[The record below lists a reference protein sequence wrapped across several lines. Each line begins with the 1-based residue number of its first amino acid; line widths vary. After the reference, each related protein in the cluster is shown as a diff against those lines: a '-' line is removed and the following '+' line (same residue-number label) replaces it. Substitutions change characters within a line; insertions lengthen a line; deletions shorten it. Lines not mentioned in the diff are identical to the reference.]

1 VTPSTSKAVTL
12 AAAIEQRLAA
22 LDPQWMELTDDSS
35 QHVGHEA
42 SSRGGG
48 HFSLTIVSPRFA
60 GLSTVQRHRAVYQAL
75 GALMQRE
82 VHALAIRALAPD
94 EL

>member
-1 VTPSTSKAVTL
+1 MTKSTGLTATM
-12 AAAIEQRLAA
+12 EQRLAA
-22 LDPQWMELTDDSS
+22 LDPQRMEITDDSA
-35 QHVGHEA
+35 QHVGHAEA
-42 SSRGGG
+42 RGGG

-75 GALMQRE
+75 GPLMQNE
-82 VHALAIRALAPD
+82 IHALAIRALAPD